1 MSVQVARFTAEQYE
15 RMIEAGVFPPD
26 YRAELIE
33 GEIIEMSPIGT
44 HHSACVARLTQK
56 LTLLLQQQFIV
67 WVQCPVWVDDYS
79 VPQPDVAVLK
89 PRADFYRRSKPT
101 PADVLLIIEVSDTT
115 LEYDMKVKV
124 PLYARAAIPLVW
136 LVDLN
141 AGAIEVYSQPANGA
155 YQQLQVMRRGDSLTI
170 DSLPGLVIKVDDLL
184 G

>member
-1 MSVQVARFTAEQYE
+1 MSVQVAKFTAEQYE

-56 LTLLLQQQFIV
+56 LTLLLQERFIV

-89 PRADFYRRSKPT
+89 PRADFYAQSRPT
-101 PADVLLIIEVSDTT
+101 PADVLLLVEVSDTT
-115 LEYDMKVKV
+115 LSYDRKKKL
-124 PLYARAAIPLVW
+124 PLYARAGIAEVW
-136 LVDLN
+136 IVNVGDEKIETYADP
-141 AGAIEVYSQPANGA
+141 AGGA
-155 YQQLQVMRRGDSLTI
+155 YRTTGEVTRGDEVAPRAFPSLRLRAEEI
-170 DSLPGLVIKVDDLL
+170 L